1 MSISANN
8 IGDLFLKRVAATPNR
23 PAFLYP
29 DGKSWST
36 LTWSQVS
43 EKVKQIAAG
52 LLSMGLQ
59 QENRCAILSSTRVD
73 WILSDLGILMA
84 GGATTTIYP
93 SNVADEC
100 AYILNDSETLFCFV
114 ENMDQVAKV
123 SSKRSALGH
132 LRKLIVF
139 DGEPSSDGFVVT
151 LSKLMEEGKAF
162 LERSADALER
172 AIHHPTKGSLST
184 LVYTSGT
191 TGVPKG
197 VELTHDAWLYEAQ
210 AVEALNMLS
219 IDDVQYL
226 WLPLAH
232 IFGKVLEM
240 AQLQI
245 GFVTAVDG
253 RVEKL
258 VENLAVV
265 RPTFV
270 CAVPRIFE
278 KVYNK
283 VVSGAQEGG
292 GLKYKIFR
300 WAMDVGQRAA
310 ERRLQGRNVTGLL
323 AMQHGLAHKLV
334 FSKLQNRFGGRLRF
348 FISGSAPL
356 SKQIAEFFY
365 AAGIPIYEGYGLTE
379 TSAGSSLNRPDKLR
393 FGTVGV
399 PLLGTDI
406 RTAPEDGEILI
417 RGRGVMRG
425 YWKLPE
431 ATREALDSDGWMHTG
446 DIGVIED
453 GFVRITDRKKDLIK
467 TSGGKYVAPQ
477 RLEGRLKVLCPYIS
491 QALVFG
497 NGRNYCTAL
506 ISLDPEAMGKWAQQ
520 NGAENKPYAELTR
533 DERVRELIGRSV
545 TLLNSELAS
554 YETIKKFAILP
565 SDLSQDAGELTASLK
580 VKRKVVEQKY
590 KQLLDGL
597 YSANL

>member
-1 MSISANN
+1 VSISANN

-29 DGKSWST
+29 DGKGWST

-123 SSKRSALGH
+123 SSKRGALGH

-310 ERRLQGRNVTGLL
+310 EHRLQGRNVTGLL

-431 ATREALDSDGWMHTG
+431 ATHEALDSDGWMHTG

-533 DERVRELIGRSV
+533 DERVRELIARSV

-597 YSANL
+597 YSANS